1 MRNLTPQES
10 SLSGLFGRYKVEI
23 LDVLFLRLSAKGL
36 TPAEIIRFIKNSFY
50 IIREGGGASSATLM
64 NQKLEQMG
72 WEEQILDEVTYNLI
86 MFWFENRNGYAVIGG
101 PLHYN

>member
-1 MRNLTPQES
+1 MKNLTPQES
-10 SLSGLFGRYKVEI
+10 SFSGLLGRYKVEI

-36 TPAEIIRFIKNSFY
+36 TPAEIIRLIKNSFY
-50 IIREGGGASSATLM
+50 IIREGGGPSAALM

-72 WEEQILDEVTYNLI
+72 WEEQILDEATFDLI
-86 MFWFENRNGYAVIGG
+86 MFWFENRNGYAVIGV